1 MFCVNF
7 LKSDSPGND
16 LARPG
21 STKRPGSGKKHGR
34 FPGVSVC
41 TLGIP
46 RVSGLLVP
54 NFCVPGVYPSQPQD
68 ISTLCGRLVL
78 LDARKAGEGL
88 PMGTQVSNSRLTV
101 VLRSQVLDRRDRLR
115 LLWILTPQPAG
126 LTDYFNPVRAIIVD
140 PSLERSPFRP
150 PFRISFSQQQHVRT
164 VYPSALSSWKSFGK
178 IISPIHNI

>member
-1 MFCVNF
+1 MTHLETTWHDQDPPKGQDPAKSMDVSQVF
-7 LKSDSPGND
+7 LSARSAFQAYPGC
-16 LARPG
+16 LYPI
-21 STKRPGSGKKHGR
+21 SV
-34 FPGVSVC
+34 FPGFIRRSRK
-41 TLGIP
+41 IFP
-46 RVSGLLVP
+46 P
-54 NFCVPGVYPSQPQD
+54 P
-68 ISTLCGRLVL
+68 LCGRLVL

-140 PSLERSPFRP
+140 PSLERSLFRP
-150 PFRISFSQQQHVRT
+150 PSRISFSQQQHVRT